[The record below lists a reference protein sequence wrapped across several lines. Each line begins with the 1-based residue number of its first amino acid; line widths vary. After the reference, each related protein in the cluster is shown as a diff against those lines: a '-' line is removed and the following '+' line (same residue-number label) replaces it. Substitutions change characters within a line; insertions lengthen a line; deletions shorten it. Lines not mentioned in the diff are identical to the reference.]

1 MEFTLNPW
9 HLRGDM
15 KCPCKFCFANCTPF
29 VNKYAINCPSNPVA
43 TKPRGLLG
51 DKHTYGRDPLE
62 GYEQLQQLRER
73 DFWQMYPNMEEVF
86 QNVVTGNASLF
97 K

>member
-1 MEFTLNPW
+1 MSLQVL
-9 HLRGDM
+9 LRKLHTFPQQNNMQSTAQVIQLQRNQG
-15 KCPCKFCFANCTPF
+15 
-29 VNKYAINCPSNPVA
+29 
-43 TKPRGLLG
+43 GHLG
-51 DKHTYGRDPLE
+51 DEHTYGRDPLK
-62 GYEQLQQLRER
+62 GYELQQLRER

>member
-1 MEFTLNPW
+1 M
-9 HLRGDM
+9 H
-15 KCPCKFCFANCTPF
+15 
-29 VNKYAINCPSNPVA
+29 
-43 TKPRGLLG
+43 GLLRAL
-51 DKHTYGRDPLE
+51 GRDPLE

-97 K
+97 KQAIKSFIRSTKLFAELI